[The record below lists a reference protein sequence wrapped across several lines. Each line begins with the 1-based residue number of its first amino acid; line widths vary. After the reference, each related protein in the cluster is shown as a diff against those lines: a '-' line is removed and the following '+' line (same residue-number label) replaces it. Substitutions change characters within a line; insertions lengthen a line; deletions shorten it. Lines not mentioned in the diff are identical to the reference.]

1 MTRFA
6 YYVRSADGFRS
17 ARGEILTA
25 VTGLPGWARLIVM
38 FFALPG
44 ICLIGLSVLMFAASI
59 ATLLLLTV
67 PVYVLL
73 RRAAELFA
81 GGGAA
86 DREASAARERSS
98 KRIEATVVEVGP
110 RVSKTSSA
118 PAGPSDF

>member
-1 MTRFA
+1 M
-6 YYVRSADGFRS
+6 
-17 ARGEILTA
+17 LTA
-25 VTGLPGWARLIVM
+25 VTGLPGWARLIVL

-44 ICLIGLSVLMFAASI
+44 ICLIGLSLLMFAASI

-73 RRAAELFA
+73 RRVAELFA
-81 GGGAA
+81 GGGNEAA
-86 DREASAARERSS
+86 GGKASAASDRNS

-110 RVSKTSSA
+110 TVSKASSA